1 MALSSVDRA
10 RSWLCAGKADRIQ
23 IQQRRDALHDFQT
36 KYQKTEDIPMANKYR
51 DFDDYL
57 QHNPDK
63 NGYFGKYGGAFLP
76 PQL

>member
-1 MALSSVDRA
+1 
-10 RSWLCAGKADRIQ
+10 
-23 IQQRRDALHDFQT
+23 
-36 KYQKTEDIPMANKYR
+36 MANKYR

-76 PQL
+76 PQLEAAFEEITVAYETIAQSAQFYQ